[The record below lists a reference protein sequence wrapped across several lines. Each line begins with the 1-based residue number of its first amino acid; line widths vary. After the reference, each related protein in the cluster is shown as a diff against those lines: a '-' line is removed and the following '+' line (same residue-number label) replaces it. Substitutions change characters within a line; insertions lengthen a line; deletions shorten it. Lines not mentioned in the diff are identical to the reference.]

1 MSTDQP
7 TVTIIT
13 PAYNVARFL
22 SQTIESALAQ
32 TFGDFE
38 LLISDDGSTD
48 ETLEVALGWER
59 VDPRIRVIVAPNGG
73 SATARN
79 RAMKEARGSYFA
91 LLDSDDLWQ
100 PGFLAAQLAIFHQ
113 NPDADVVTANA
124 YNMGGSSDG
133 RPLKP
138 VGVPCR
144 KLTLLEIVEN
154 EDAICIMSVFRRA
167 VFDRIGGF
175 DTELRYCEDYAYWVR
190 AAHAGFVFFVN
201 PEPLAYYRR
210 RSDSKSASEVAH
222 LNGVVLV
229 YRHVGI
235 VCQDRPVERA
245 AIARQLARFE
255 REYVFITAKFHLL
268 HGDFEAAAKRFE
280 QLSGMT
286 HRPATAMI
294 ARLSRHVPRALLWAY
309 RAKSAWRGLH
319 RSPLAG

>member
-48 ETLEVALGWER
+48 ETLEVARGWER

-167 VFDRIGGF
+167 VGTARITPIGSGPRTR
-175 DTELRYCEDYAYWVR
+175 DS
-190 AAHAGFVFFVN
+190 FF
-201 PEPLAYYRR
+201 
-210 RSDSKSASEVAH
+210 SST
-222 LNGVVLV
+222 LN
-229 YRHVGI
+229 
-235 VCQDRPVERA
+235 
-245 AIARQLARFE
+245 
-255 REYVFITAKFHLL
+255 
-268 HGDFEAAAKRFE
+268 
-280 QLSGMT
+280 
-286 HRPATAMI
+286 
-294 ARLSRHVPRALLWAY
+294 
-309 RAKSAWRGLH
+309 
-319 RSPLAG
+319 RSPTIAAGPTASRQARSRI